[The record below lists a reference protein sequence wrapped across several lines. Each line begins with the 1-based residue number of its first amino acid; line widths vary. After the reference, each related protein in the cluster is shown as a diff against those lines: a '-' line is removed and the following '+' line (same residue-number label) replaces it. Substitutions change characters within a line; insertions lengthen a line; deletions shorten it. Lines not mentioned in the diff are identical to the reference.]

1 MEAEKPIII
10 VKKKGGHG
18 GHHGGAWKVAYADF
32 ITALMSFF
40 LVMWL
45 VNSASTP
52 TKERIASYFRRPGLF
67 QEGSGTPLEIGGSGI
82 LDDAYVPSYPEE
94 KANEVGES
102 EMPRRKGF
110 EEGRFPLTEENI
122 EDLEYKE
129 PPPPDAL
136 TSKEKQEGEELL
148 KGTKQSPEE
157 SGEAVP
163 KSGETKFPPSTEDGE
178 IVDEFVIPFTP
189 IPTPGATKESGT
201 GPEIKSP
208 KEFAAYIK
216 EKMESS
222 PELEKLLGT
231 IEVAADANSI
241 NIEIMDT
248 EKTSMFTSG
257 SSYIR
262 EEARKALSEIGK
274 ALQRVRNKIE
284 IVGHTDAQP
293 FGSRTGSYS
302 NWELS
307 VDRANAARRIL
318 IGSGVDAGRIQ
329 GILGKADTELKNKS
343 DPYAASN
350 RRITLKMKFDSSIV
364 LDPTPETKA
373 SKQDTNNVTELESP
387 FTKREEEDEAAAAEE
402 IKEPEVLERVPSLYS
417 GNTSKGAGTKTNSKT
432 PPETIGSPS
441 GWKDPKFFGE

>member
-1 MEAEKPIII
+1 MEADKPIII

-94 KANEVGES
+94 KAYEVGES

-110 EEGRFPLTEENI
+110 EEGRFPLTDENV
-122 EDLEYKE
+122 EDQEYKE
-129 PPPPDAL
+129 PPPPEAL
-136 TSKEKQEGEELL
+136 TSKEKQEGENLL
-148 KGTKQSPEE
+148 KGSTQE
-157 SGEAVP
+157 SREDIP
-163 KSGETKFPPSTEDGE
+163 KSGEMKFPPSTEDGE

-189 IPTPGATKESGT
+189 IPTPGAAKDAGT
-201 GPEIKSP
+201 GSGSEIKSP

-248 EKTSMFTSG
+248 EKISMFTSG

-262 EEARKALSEIGK
+262 EDARKALSEIAK

-293 FGSRTGSYS
+293 FASRTGSYS

-318 IGSGVDAGRIQ
+318 IGNGVDPGRIQ
-329 GILGKADTELKNKS
+329 GILGKADTELKNTA
-343 DPYAASN
+343 DPFAASN
-350 RRITLKMKFDSSIV
+350 RRITFKMKFDGSIT
-364 LDPTPETKA
+364 LDPEPAAKA
-373 SKQDTNNVTELESP
+373 EKQDTKKETDGELPSA
-387 FTKREEEDEAAAAEE
+387 KREEETE
-402 IKEPEVLERVPSLYS
+402 IKEPEALERVPSLKS
-417 GNTSKGAGTKTNSKT
+417 DETTKGAVGVMNKNRSKT